1 MSLIPKRQRF
11 VEEYLVDLNATQA
24 AIRAGYS
31 PRTAN
36 EQGSRLLADASV
48 QAAIQAGQRARSAA
62 TGVTAARVVEELARI
77 AFLDVGALFD
87 EGDRMRPISELPE
100 SVRRAIAGLEVT
112 REKRVTKTDPDNV
125 ETDITDDLRKVKLWD
140 KPRALELLARH
151 LGMLKD
157 TVRHEGIPQFVVRV
171 TDDI

>member
-1 MSLIPKRQRF
+1 MTPRQARF

-31 PRTAN
+31 PKTAN
-36 EQGSRLLADASV
+36 EQGARLLAKASV
-48 QAAIQAGQRARSAA
+48 QEAVQAAQRARSEA

-77 AFLDVGALFD
+77 AFVDVGDLFD
-87 EGDRMRPISELPE
+87 ESERMKPLNEMPE
-100 SVRRAIAGLEVT
+100 AVRRAIAGVEIA
-112 REKRVTKTDPDNV
+112 REKRVTKVDADNV
-125 ETDITDDLRKVKLWD
+125 ETDITDDVRKVKLWD

-157 TVRHEGIPQFVVRV
+157 TVRHEGIPQLVVRV